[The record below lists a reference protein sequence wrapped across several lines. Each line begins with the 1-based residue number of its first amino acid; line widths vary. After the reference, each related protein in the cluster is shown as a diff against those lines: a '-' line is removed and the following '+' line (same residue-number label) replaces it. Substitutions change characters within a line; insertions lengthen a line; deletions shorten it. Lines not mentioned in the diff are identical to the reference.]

1 MKKIGRRLATSALAL
16 LLAASL
22 AFGVT
27 SVFAQARQT
36 DCLFDGRTFVG
47 ACYSNQHCTDLCVMY
62 NGGYPNTV
70 GECWTNGC
78 CVCQL

>member
-1 MKKIGRRLATSALAL
+1 MRNRFAAPLFGLVLAV
-16 LLAASL
+16 SL

-27 SVFAQARQT
+27 SVFAQARQS

-47 ACYSNQHCTDLCVMY
+47 ACYSDQHCTDLCIMY
-62 NGGYPNTV
+62 NGGYPNTR
-70 GECWTNGC
+70 GECWPNGC